1 MAFDE
6 EANDE
11 QYSALGTAL
20 LFINDQRVGQQRIKT
35 QPGKF
40 MLSGEGLNVG
50 KDPGS
55 PVSTTAYTAPFPFSG
70 GRLREV
76 MVDVGG
82 EPYVDLELEA
92 MAMMKR
98 D

>member
-50 KDPGS
+50 KDPG
-55 PVSTTAYTAPFPFSG
+55 
-70 GRLREV
+70 
-76 MVDVGG
+76 
-82 EPYVDLELEA
+82 
-92 MAMMKR
+92 
-98 D
+98 